1 MILNILCR
9 WKTSALEN
17 INKRLIGR
25 KATAVGHEMGGNY
38 RKKLINR
45 RSDKKTTKN
54 ITKNN

>member
-9 WKTSALEN
+9 WETSALEN
-17 INKRLIGR
+17 VNKRLIER

-45 RSDKKTTKN
+45 RSDKKMTYEYNK
-54 ITKNN
+54 K

>member
-17 INKRLIGR
+17 VNKRLIER
-25 KATAVGHEMGGNY
+25 KATASGHEMDGNY

-45 RSDKKTTKN
+45 RSHKKMTYEYNK
-54 ITKNN
+54 K

>member
-9 WKTSALEN
+9 WKTSALEK

-45 RSDKKTTKN
+45 RSDKKMTYKYN
-54 ITKNN
+54 KK

>member
-45 RSDKKTTKN
+45 RSDKKMTYEYNK
-54 ITKNN
+54 K

>member
-17 INKRLIGR
+17 VNKRLIER

-45 RSDKKTTKN
+45 RSHKKMTYEYNK
-54 ITKNN
+54 K